1 MASLAGETLFH
12 LFGQRVTNS
21 LVTTLLVDGLIIAL
35 VVAVRRR
42 LALVPGRL
50 QGVVEGFVEYLYGI
64 VEGVAG
70 DRARKIFPTVAVF
83 FIFIVVSNLLGLI
96 PGFGSLGF
104 WRESTEE
111 GKRLVPLLHA
121 TTSDLNTTLALA
133 IVSVLATHVLAIR
146 STGIKSYLKRFFALN
161 PLLLF
166 VGLLEIVQELTK
178 FLSFSFRLFGNISG
192 GHAVIGAMSSLFA
205 FIVPIPFMA
214 LEILV
219 GVVQAAVFAMLTMAF
234 MSILTESHKQEESH
248 Q

>member
-1 MASLAGETLFH
+1 MAPLAGETLFH
-12 LFGQRVTNS
+12 VFGQKITNS
-21 LVTTLLVDGLIIAL
+21 LVTTLLVDGVIIGLIF
-35 VVAVRRR
+35 AVRSR

-50 QGVVEGFVEYLYGI
+50 LGAVEAFVDYLHGI

-70 DRARKIFPTVAVF
+70 ERSPKIFPWVAVF
-83 FIFIVVSNLLGLI
+83 FIFIVLANLIGLF
-96 PGFGSLGF
+96 PGFGSIGF
-104 WRESTEE
+104 WRASAGE
-111 GKRLVPLLHA
+111 GRHLVPLLHP

-133 IVSVLATHVLAIR
+133 IVSVIATHVLAIR

-166 VGLLEIVQELTK
+166 VGLLEIVQEVTK

-234 MSILTESHKQEESH
+234 MSILTELHTQEEAHS
-248 Q
+248 